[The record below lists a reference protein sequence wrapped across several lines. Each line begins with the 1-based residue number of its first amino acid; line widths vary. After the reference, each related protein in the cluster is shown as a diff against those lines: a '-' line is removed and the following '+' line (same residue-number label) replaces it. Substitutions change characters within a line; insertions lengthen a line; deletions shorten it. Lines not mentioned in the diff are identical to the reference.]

1 MLGSMVRSEA
11 YAWLLAIAS
20 SSAFAHDVN
29 PPVRGESVPTASHS
43 VRIVAFGDSTTA
55 TARDWAPEIK
65 EVYSECLPAALAP
78 HQIAA
83 AVINAGIGD
92 TTTRQAVAR
101 LDRDVRRHHPDI
113 VVVQF
118 GINDSWIDVDEGKTK
133 PRLTRAE
140 FRRNLTL
147 IARRL
152 KLDGARIILMTPN
165 PMRWRDPFYIKA
177 FAEHPGLLDVR
188 ADRGIDLLLD
198 QYAED
203 VRDVAKNESLPLVD
217 VFEAFER
224 YGKTPGQAIDDI
236 LLAGDGI
243 HPNQAGQHLVCQLL
257 TARIIELL
265 TPGALTDLYFQS
277 SIVNTWEIIWHGERV
292 AG

>member
-1 MLGSMVRSEA
+1 MLSSMKRSEA
-11 YAWLLAIAS
+11 YAWLLALAS
-20 SSAFAHDVN
+20 SSTFAHDA
-29 PPVRGESVPTASHS
+29 GQLGGSLPTASHS
-43 VRIVAFGDSTTA
+43 VRIVTFGDSTTA

-65 EVYSECLPAALAP
+65 EVYSDCLPVALAP
-78 HQIAA
+78 QGVGAS
-83 AVINAGIGD
+83 VINAGIGD

-101 LDRDVRRHHPDI
+101 LDRDVRRHHPDL

-140 FRRNLTL
+140 FRRNLTI

-152 KLDGARIILMTPN
+152 KQDGARVILMTPN

-177 FAEHPGLLDVR
+177 FAEHPGLLDVQ
-188 ADRGIDLLLD
+188 AARGIDLLLD

-203 VRDVAKNESLPLVD
+203 VRGVAKSESLPLVD
-217 VFEAFER
+217 IFDAFER
-224 YGKTPGQAIDDI
+224 YGKVPGQAIDDI

-243 HPNQAGQHLVCQLL
+243 HPNQAGQRLVCRLL
-257 TARIIELL
+257 AAQIVKLLMPTAVE
-265 TPGALTDLYFQS
+265 
-277 SIVNTWEIIWHGERV
+277 
-292 AG
+292 

>member
-1 MLGSMVRSEA
+1 MFNRRACAWFLALASLGT
-11 YAWLLAIAS
+11 LAHGATQLGG
-20 SSAFAHDVN
+20 AGTLPAV
-29 PPVRGESVPTASHS
+29 SHA

-65 EVYSECLPAALAP
+65 EVYSDCLPAALAR
-78 HQIAA
+78 QDIR
-83 AVINAGIGD
+83 AVVTNAGIGD

-101 LDRDVRRHHPDI
+101 LDRDVRRHHPEL

-140 FRRNLTL
+140 FRRNLTI

-152 KLDGARIILMTPN
+152 KQDGTQVILMTPN

-177 FAEHPGLLDVR
+177 FTEHPGLLDVR

-203 VRDVAKNESLPLVD
+203 VRDVAKSESLPLVD
-217 VFEAFER
+217 VFDAFER
-224 YGKTPGQAIDDI
+224 YGKAPGQTIDDI
-236 LLAGDGI
+236 LLAGDGM
-243 HPNQAGQHLVCQLL
+243 HPNQAGQRIVCRLL
-257 TARIIELL
+257 TDQIVELL
-265 TPGALTDLYFQS
+265 TSASIGSEDL
-277 SIVNTWEIIWHGERV
+277 H
-292 AG
+292 

>member
-1 MLGSMVRSEA
+1 MLSSMRRSEA
-11 YAWLLAIAS
+11 YAWLLALAS
-20 SSAFAHDVN
+20 STTFAHDSDQ
-29 PPVRGESVPTASHS
+29 PAGGESAPIASHS

-65 EVYSECLPAALAP
+65 EVYSDCLPAALAP
-78 HQIAA
+78 QGIGAV
-83 AVINAGIGD
+83 VINAGIGD

-101 LDRDVRRHHPDI
+101 LDRDVRRHHPDL

-140 FRRNLTL
+140 FRRNLTV

-152 KLDGARIILMTPN
+152 KQDGARVILMTPN

-188 ADRGIDLLLD
+188 AVRGIDLLLD

-203 VRDVAKNESLPLVD
+203 VRDVAKSESLSLVD
-217 VFEAFER
+217 VFDAFEL
-224 YGKTPGQAIDDI
+224 YGKAPGQAIDDI

-243 HPNQAGQHLVCQLL
+243 HPNQAGQRLVCRLL
-257 TARIIELL
+257 TAQIIELL
-265 TPGALTDLYFQS
+265 TPSA
-277 SIVNTWEIIWHGERV
+277 VR
-292 AG
+292 

>member
-1 MLGSMVRSEA
+1 MAMFNRRACAWFLALASLGT
-11 YAWLLAIAS
+11 
-20 SSAFAHDVN
+20 FAHGATQLGGAGTL
-29 PPVRGESVPTASHS
+29 PAASHA
-43 VRIVAFGDSTTA
+43 VRIVTFGDSTTA

-65 EVYSECLPAALAP
+65 EVYSDCLPAALAR
-78 HQIAA
+78 QDIR
-83 AVINAGIGD
+83 AVVTNAGIGD

-101 LDRDVRRHHPDI
+101 LDRDVRRHHPDL

-140 FRRNLTL
+140 FRRNLTI

-152 KLDGARIILMTPN
+152 KQDGTQVILMTPN

-177 FAEHPGLLDVR
+177 FTEHPGLLDVR

-203 VRDVAKNESLPLVD
+203 VRDVAKSESLPLVD
-217 VFEAFER
+217 VFDAFER
-224 YGKTPGQAIDDI
+224 YGKAPGQTIDDI
-236 LLAGDGI
+236 LLAGDGM
-243 HPNQAGQHLVCQLL
+243 HPNEAGQRIVCQLL
-257 TARIIELL
+257 TAQIVELL
-265 TPGALTDLYFQS
+265 TSASIGSGDL
-277 SIVNTWEIIWHGERV
+277 H
-292 AG
+292 

>member
-1 MLGSMVRSEA
+1 MVKSMNRLEW

-20 SSAFAHDVN
+20 SSTCAH
-29 PPVRGESVPTASHS
+29 GASQIVGSGSAPLSSHL

-65 EVYSECLPAALAP
+65 EVYSDCLPKALAP
-78 HQIAA
+78 HRIAA
-83 AVINAGIGD
+83 VVINAGIGD
-92 TTTRQAVAR
+92 TTTRQAVSR
-101 LDRDVRRHHPDI
+101 LDRDVRRYHPDL

-140 FRRNLTL
+140 FRHNLT
-147 IARRL
+147 IIGRRL
-152 KLDGARIILMTPN
+152 KQDGAQVMLMTPN

-188 ADRGIDLLLD
+188 AVRGIDLLLD

-203 VRDVAKNESLPLVD
+203 VRDVAKGEGLRVVD
-217 VFEAFER
+217 VFDAFEH
-224 YGKTPGQAIDDI
+224 YGTVPGQSIDDI

-243 HPNQAGQHLVCQLL
+243 HPNQAGQYLVCQLL
-257 TARIIELL
+257 TAHIIELL
-265 TPGALTDLYFQS
+265 NPSA
-277 SIVNTWEIIWHGERV
+277 VK
-292 AG
+292 